1 MLIKC
6 PRKAI
11 FQDLI
16 EMFVMGLS
24 NDSAMALTWKGEK
37 CAWFLIAEAWLL
49 LSSCCRSSSSEKTE
63 CVRM

>member
-1 MLIKC
+1 MGRGELLIKC

-24 NDSAMALTWKGEK
+24 NDSAVALTWKGENVHG
-37 CAWFLIAEAWLL
+37 F
-49 LSSCCRSSSSEKTE
+49 
-63 CVRM
+63 